1 MGLTT
6 GSQTADGSYVY
17 NPDGK
22 LTRGELL
29 VFISRMLGVDTAQYG
44 GIELPFADAAGIP
57 EWMLPHVKAMYALQ
71 VFSGSGSGGALYANV
86 GELVSREQ
94 AMTMLGRILASQQS
108 CDLSAFADGGTVSTW
123 AAPYV
128 QTLVAQNIVSG
139 SNGLLSPKNSMIRG
153 EVAKLLT
160 MVNELP
166 RAELTLRPD
175 LADAAAAAEQAGGEE
190 LPAGEE
196 IPAES
201 ELPQP

>member
-1 MGLTT
+1 
-6 GSQTADGSYVY
+6 
-17 NPDGK
+17 
-22 LTRGELL
+22 
-29 VFISRMLGVDTAQYG
+29 
-44 GIELPFADAAGIP
+44 
-57 EWMLPHVKAMYALQ
+57 MLPHVKAMYALQ

-139 SNGLLSPKNSMIRG
+139 SNGLLSPKNSMTRG